1 MDDKEGTLDFYRDES
16 PEIALHETE
25 EFIQEVREYGKNIP
39 QVEYIL
45 QRILYLSTQANIKE
59 VYVQGHLVH
68 KR

>member
-39 QVEYIL
+39 QGEYIL

>member
-25 EFIQEVREYGKNIP
+25 EFIQEVGEYGKNIP
-39 QVEYIL
+39 QGEYIL